1 MTQSRIDEIIEKVD
15 YTADTLDKTLMLAV
29 PYVGMDKCMQVVEA
43 FNGMVEALSDALDEA
58 DENESIPDILDD
70 AAYTACRAINGEIG
84 KGDGY
89 EAVGRI
95 IGVAARLRDMEK
107 EQSTC

>member
-1 MTQSRIDEIIEKVD
+1 MTQSRIDGIIEKVND
-15 YTADTLDKTLMLAV
+15 AGDMLDDTLVLVV
-29 PYVGMDKCMQVVEA
+29 PLVGMDKCMKIVDA
-43 FNGMVEALSDALDEA
+43 FNDMVDAVSYALDNA
-58 DENESIPDILDD
+58 DEPESISDILED
-70 AAYTACRAINGEIG
+70 AAYVACRAINGEIG

-95 IGVAARLRDMEK
+95 IGAAARLRDMEK